1 VIVYWFIAL
10 PAGLALAFQA
20 DWGLYGLW
28 AGMLIALGLCALVLG
43 VAVYR
48 SDWQKIVEQASKT
61 EEAT

>member
-1 VIVYWFIAL
+1 MIVYWFIAL

-28 AGMLIALGLCALVLG
+28 TGMLIALGLCALVLG